1 MGAVPA
7 ARRAFSEV
15 FLMPEFLAQNY
26 GSILVGAILLVIV
39 ALIVRKLVKDKRA
52 GKSSCGGNC
61 SACGHNCA
69 ACGGHCAES
78 APHAKDGK

>member
-1 MGAVPA
+1 M
-7 ARRAFSEV
+7 
-15 FLMPEFLAQNY
+15 LEFLAQNY

-39 ALIVRKLVKDKRA
+39 VLIIRKLVKDKRA

-69 ACGGHCAES
+69 ACGGHCAEHT
-78 APHAKDGK
+78 PHGKNGK